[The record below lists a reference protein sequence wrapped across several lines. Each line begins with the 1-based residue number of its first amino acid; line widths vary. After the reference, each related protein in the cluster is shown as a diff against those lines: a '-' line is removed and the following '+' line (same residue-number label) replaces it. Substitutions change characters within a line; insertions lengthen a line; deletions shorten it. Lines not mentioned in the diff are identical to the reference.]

1 MQTLRRLLLQ
11 LWEVFFPT
19 RSLAT
24 RAEAMLPLTGS
35 SPVPAS
41 RCLCD
46 LPRSLRARRLSAVAA
61 VAAVAAVGQSKN
73 PSDPDDI
80 AFCAW
85 MYYLN

>member
-11 LWEVFFPT
+11 LWEVLFPT

-24 RAEAMLPLTGS
+24 RAEAMLPLTAGTA
-35 SPVPAS
+35 VPAS

-46 LPRSLRARRLSAVAA
+46 LPRSLRPRRLP
-61 VAAVAAVGQSKN
+61 AVGRSAN

>member
-24 RAEAMLPLTGS
+24 RTEAMLPLGGS

-61 VAAVAAVGQSKN
+61 VGQSKN